1 MQSQSLLS
9 DIGSH
14 YRSFVLTKKEP
25 IAELQCV
32 LYELTHLPS
41 GARVLHLANDDPE
54 NVFCLSF
61 QTHPTSSNGVAHIL
75 EHIVLCGS
83 QRYPVK
89 DPFFAM
95 TRRSLHTFMN
105 ALTGA
110 DFTCYPAAS
119 EIPKDFYNLLS
130 VYLDAVFHPLLTPY
144 SFYQEGHRLELEH
157 PDDPHSPLC
166 YKGIVF
172 NEMKGALSSPGA
184 RLSEAVGESLFPDL
198 TYGHNSGGDPKV
210 IPQLTYEDLKA
221 FHETYYQPSRT
232 LFFFYGNLP
241 LSGHLDFLIEQ
252 GLDRAPS
259 LPPIPAIP
267 LQPRLSSPVHRSL
280 FYPDM
285 EEQEGGAK
293 CYISFAYL
301 TCSIL
306 EQQELLALQL
316 LDTVLLE
323 TDASPLRRALL
334 HSGLCKQVA
343 SSLDTEMS
351 EAPWVITLR
360 GCRAEDVHALEACL
374 KESLQTIIREGFSK
388 RAVESALHQMEF
400 QRSEIT
406 GDSAP
411 FGLSLFWR
419 CGLLVQHGGHAE
431 DGLMIH
437 SLLHTL
443 HEKILEEPT
452 YLTELM
458 QKYLIDNTHHVRI
471 VMQPD
476 ADLSS
481 REEQEEKQALA
492 HIASNYTHK
501 ERADLVTMAH
511 QLQKFQSDQESQ
523 NLNVLPK
530 LTLAEIPRHVRD
542 YPLQHEKIGGFEVYT
557 HGCFTNQI
565 VYADLLFPLPYIPFD
580 KLPRARLFTRL
591 LAEVGCGG
599 MDYCGALE
607 YMQEHTGG
615 VGAALEVGMH
625 VDSPLLYMPSLHIRG
640 KALYRKGEELFRLLN
655 MQLTALDLTE
665 HARIHEI
672 LKKQH
677 VALESTI
684 ASHAM
689 RYASYLAS
697 SGMGG
702 AARLYNLWHGVEYL
716 WHLRHLLENWQHEAD
731 GLWEDLHHF
740 KEQLLHNS
748 EGHLILACDE
758 NYYQT
763 LKETDFYGLTHL
775 VGHKI
780 APWRHEIPATDIPS
794 QGRLI
799 ASPVAFTSKV
809 FPSLPYLH
817 PDTPLLSLAANLM
830 ENKVL
835 HPRIRE
841 RGGAYGA
848 GASNASM
855 QGQFSFHAYRD
866 PHLVET
872 NQSFTDALISMANG
886 EFDAD
891 DLEEAQLEK
900 IQDDS
905 PVSPGSRAFLA
916 YRWLMSGK
924 TVALRERER
933 KAILM
938 ATRDEVMRAVREHL
952 LPAYT
957 NSTLVSFAGR
967 ALLEKAN
974 QKWQS
979 VGAAA
984 LPLEKV

>member
-1 MQSQSLLS
+1 MQSLIS

-32 LYELTHLPS
+32 LYELTHTPS
-41 GARVLHLANDDPE
+41 GARIVHLANDDPE

-61 QTHPTSSNGVAHIL
+61 QTHPTSSDGVAHIL

-130 VYLDAVFHPLLTPY
+130 VYLDAVFHPLLTQY

-184 RLSEAVGESLFPDL
+184 RLSEAIGESLFPDL

-210 IPQLTYEDLKA
+210 IPQLTYEQLKA
-221 FHETYYQPSRT
+221 FHATYYQPSRT
-232 LFFFYGNLP
+232 LFFFSGNLP
-241 LSGHLDFLIEQ
+241 LTGHLDFLIQQ
-252 GLDRAPS
+252 GLDQAPL
-259 LPPIPAIP
+259 LPPIPSIP
-267 LQPRLSSPVHRSL
+267 LQPRLTSPVHRSL

-293 CYISFAYL
+293 CYISFAWL

-316 LDTVLLE
+316 LDTILLE

-334 HSGLCKQVA
+334 QSGLCKQVS

-351 EAPWVITLR
+351 EAPWVVTLR
-360 GCRAEDVHALEACL
+360 GCRAEDVHALEISL
-374 KESLQTIIREGFSK
+374 KTSLQAIIQEGFSS

-406 GDSAP
+406 GDSVP

-437 SLLHTL
+437 SLLNAL
-443 HEKILEEPT
+443 HEKILAEPT
-452 YLTELM
+452 YLTQLM
-458 QKYLIDNTHHVRI
+458 QKYLIDNNHHVRI

-476 ADLSS
+476 AGLSA
-481 REEQEEKQALA
+481 REEEEEKQKLS

-501 ERADLVTMAH
+501 ERAELVTMA
-511 QLQKFQSDQESQ
+511 QNLQKFQSDQESQ

-530 LTLAEIPRHVRD
+530 LTLAEIPRRVRD
-542 YPLQHEKIGGFEVYT
+542 YPLQHEKIGSFDLYT

-565 VYADLLFPLPYIPFD
+565 VYADLLFSLPYIPFE

-591 LAEVGCGG
+591 FAEIGCGG
-599 MDYCGALE
+599 MDYCGTLE

-615 VGAALEVGMH
+615 VAAALELGMH

-640 KALYRKGEELFRLLN
+640 KALYRKGEELFRLLH
-655 MQLTALDLTE
+655 MQLTALDVTDRS
-665 HARIHEI
+665 RIHEI

-677 VALESTI
+677 TALESTI

-689 RYASYLAS
+689 RYASYLAA

-702 AARLYNLWHGVEYL
+702 AARLHNLWHGVEYL
-716 WHLRHLLENWQHEAD
+716 WHLRHLVENWEREEA
-731 GLWEDLHHF
+731 GLFADLQHF
-740 KEQLLHNS
+740 KEHLLHNS
-748 EGHLILACDE
+748 EGHLILACDDK
-758 NYYQT
+758 YYQT
-763 LKETDFYGLTHL
+763 LKGANFYGLTDL
-775 VGHKI
+775 VGRPQKM
-780 APWRHEIPATDIPS
+780 WSHEIPAMEVPS

-799 ASPVAFTSKV
+799 ASPVAFTSKI

-848 GASNASM
+848 GASNAPM
-855 QGQFSFHAYRD
+855 QGQFSLHAYRD

-872 NQSFTDALISMANG
+872 ERSFTDALILIAKG
-886 EFDAD
+886 EFDAE

-924 TVALRERER
+924 TVVLRERER
-933 KAILM
+933 KAILT
-938 ATRDEVMRAVREHL
+938 ATRLEVMRAVEEHL
-952 LPAYT
+952 LPAYV
-957 NSTLVSFAGR
+957 NGTLVSFAGR
-967 ALLEKAN
+967 ALLEKEN
-974 QKWQS
+974 QKWQKA
-979 VGAAA
+979 GIAP